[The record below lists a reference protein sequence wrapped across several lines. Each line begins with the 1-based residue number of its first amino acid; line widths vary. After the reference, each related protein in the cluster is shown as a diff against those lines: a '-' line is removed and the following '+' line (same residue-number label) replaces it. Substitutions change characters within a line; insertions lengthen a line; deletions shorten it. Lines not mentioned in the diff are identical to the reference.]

1 MDRDALLQQLV
12 LFERQVADGEI
23 QVVRQENLI
32 TKMEVDGQDTAEA
45 KTTLITMRT
54 TLTQLRQERRRIL
67 DLLDE

>member
-1 MDRDALLQQLV
+1 MDRDALLQKLL
-12 LFERQVADGEI
+12 LFEQQIADGEVQI
-23 QVVRQENLI
+23 VRQENLI

-45 KTTLITMRT
+45 TTLITMRT